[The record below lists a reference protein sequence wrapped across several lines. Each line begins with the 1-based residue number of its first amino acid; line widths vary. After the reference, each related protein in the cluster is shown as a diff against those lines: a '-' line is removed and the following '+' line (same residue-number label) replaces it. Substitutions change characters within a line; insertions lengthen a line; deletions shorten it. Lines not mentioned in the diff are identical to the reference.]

1 MKKTVLLLVIVLG
14 GGWYVATA
22 PASDEVSI
30 ADFDPYRLADLELRM
45 WQAYYERDTPR
56 LFRLLV
62 VSLREQYDL
71 SWFHAMSAAFDL
83 AQAASTFAELQSDY
97 QSVLPDLES
106 AYTTT
111 RDWLDAGFDP
121 ADVARAELAWWVA
134 RRTPGKN
141 SPQQV
146 GALIA
151 DEYAMLYEVRRALVL
166 RAGVLRAEAAA
177 LRDRQAQ
184 NPDWNR
190 IATML
195 VGSYSEL
202 YTALNR

>member
-1 MKKTVLLLVIVLG
+1 MKKTLIVFAIVLG
-14 GGWYVATA
+14 GGWYVVTM

-30 ADFDPYRLADLELRM
+30 TDFDPYRLADLELQM
-45 WQAYYERDTPR
+45 WQAYYDRDTPR

-62 VSLREQYDL
+62 ATMREQYDL
-71 SWFHAMSAAFDL
+71 SWLHATSTAFDL

-97 QSVLPDLES
+97 QSVLPDLEA
-106 AYTTT
+106 AYTTV
-111 RDWLDAGFDP
+111 RDSVDAGFDP
-121 ADVARAELAWWVA
+121 AEVARAELAWWVA
-134 RRTPGKN
+134 RRIEGKN

-151 DEYAMLYEVRRALVL
+151 EEYALLYAVQPSRVL
-166 RAGVLRAEAAA
+166 RAAVLRAEAAA
-177 LRDRQAQ
+177 LRDRQAD
-184 NPDWNR
+184 NPDWTG

-202 YTALNR
+202 YSALNR